1 LPTAKTTAVA
11 APHDNR
17 YNLGGGGKLMKI
29 CIDYEKCTGMG
40 MCESIAD
47 DVFEVGED
55 ASVNLLEEEVDEDRR
70 DEMDEAV
77 DSCPTGA
84 ISIQD

>member
-1 LPTAKTTAVA
+1 
-11 APHDNR
+11 
-17 YNLGGGGKLMKI
+17 MKI

-55 ASVNLLEEEVDEDRR
+55 ASVNLLKDEVDEDRR
-70 DEMDEAV
+70 DEIEEAV

>member
-1 LPTAKTTAVA
+1 LRLQSHKTTAITWEA
-11 APHDNR
+11 EE
-17 YNLGGGGKLMKI
+17 KLMRI